1 LGKGAADALGRFTK
15 GHTSFL
21 GFQGGMPMVTQFRY
35 MVSISALAI
44 TLFGCSGDLYRVQDE
59 SLKMHTHKFQ
69 TFLQREQVEAAMH
82 ENQAIELIGLQLKGG
97 RLPGTDT
104 LKSADLER
112 QSRLL
117 DSVRE
122 QSALNW
128 VSLAQYYASRQQYA
142 AARALY
148 QRVMQSYAKGGDRLY
163 AEYAKQ
169 ALADMDIL
177 ALGRSAQEPP
187 LASPTFSTSR

>member
-1 LGKGAADALGRFTK
+1 
-15 GHTSFL
+15 
-21 GFQGGMPMVTQFRY
+21 
-35 MVSISALAI
+35 
-44 TLFGCSGDLYRVQDE
+44 
-59 SLKMHTHKFQ
+59 
-69 TFLQREQVEAAMH
+69 
-82 ENQAIELIGLQLKGG
+82 
-97 RLPGTDT
+97 
-104 LKSADLER
+104 
-112 QSRLL
+112 
-117 DSVRE
+117 
-122 QSALNW
+122 

-177 ALGRSAQEPP
+177 ALGRSVQEPP

>member
-1 LGKGAADALGRFTK
+1 
-15 GHTSFL
+15 
-21 GFQGGMPMVTQFRY
+21 MVTQFRY

-59 SLKMHTHKFQ
+59 SLKMHTDKFQ

-177 ALGRSAQEPP
+177 ALGRSVQEPP